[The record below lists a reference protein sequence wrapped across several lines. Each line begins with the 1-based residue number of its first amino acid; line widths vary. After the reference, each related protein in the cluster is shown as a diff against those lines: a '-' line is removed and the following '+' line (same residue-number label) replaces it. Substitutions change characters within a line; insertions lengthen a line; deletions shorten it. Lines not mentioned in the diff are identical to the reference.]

1 MEVFS
6 NIKFTYFTFSHLAY
20 EFMGSFFHIA
30 LSGKYQ
36 SHSFLKPVAEILLIY
51 LRRKLRL
58 LVNIPRNVSI
68 CSKCAVL
75 LPNNTLAFFTGLMK
89 PFYRHSA
96 VHIIHLTVKMNRVTS
111 LYFLPS
117 IILYLYNWPS
127 SCPVFLYMFDKM
139 CILVFFLPYNV
150 CSSVNLWYI
159 RVSRICG
166 KKGMFRVFSFFFFF
180 LFFLSNQCFL
190 NVFM

>member
-1 MEVFS
+1 MVIFFFLGCYIEWHCFMELFS
-6 NIKFTYFTFSHLAY
+6 NINSPALLFPIWHMSSWTAFSTF
-20 EFMGSFFHIA
+20 A

-96 VHIIHLTVKMNRVTS
+96 VCIIHPTVKMNRVTS

-117 IILYLYNWPS
+117 IILYLYN
-127 SCPVFLYMFDKM
+127 
-139 CILVFFLPYNV
+139 
-150 CSSVNLWYI
+150 
-159 RVSRICG
+159 
-166 KKGMFRVFSFFFFF
+166 
-180 LFFLSNQCFL
+180 
-190 NVFM
+190 